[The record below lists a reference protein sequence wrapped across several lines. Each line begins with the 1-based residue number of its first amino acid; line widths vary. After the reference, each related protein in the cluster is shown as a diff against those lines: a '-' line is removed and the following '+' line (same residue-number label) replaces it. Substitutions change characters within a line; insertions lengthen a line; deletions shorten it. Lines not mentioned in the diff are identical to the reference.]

1 MSIDFEGALEKS
13 AAVALLGTIEAIK
26 KSGVPS
32 QKALRLGA
40 FVLLEGALGR
50 EGWKLIGIPARTMR
64 RYREEAREAA
74 QSGLIPDDM
83 PDNFKRAVFELLM
96 KAETDGGGEENEG
109 SESEEKLH

>member
-50 EGWKLIGIPARTMR
+50 EVWDLIGIPARTMR
-64 RYREEAREAA
+64 RYREESREAA
-74 QSGLIPDDM
+74 KSGLIPSEM
-83 PDNFKRAVFELLM
+83 PEDFQRAVFELLM
-96 KAETDGGGEENEG
+96 KAEKREGGDD
-109 SESEEKLH
+109 ESAES